1 MIGRAGRFCVLA
13 SNQSKPPLPWV
24 QAGESDLVSPVRYRL
39 GGGREFPTDGS
50 RLPDAGVG
58 GDGGGDE
65 GEEKEREKK
74 REASGGCFFAA
85 QDGTYLTIS
94 WPSMGIRY
102 L

>member
-1 MIGRAGRFCVLA
+1 
-13 SNQSKPPLPWV
+13 V

-65 GEEKEREKK
+65 GEEKERKKIEKPVEDVSLLLK
-74 REASGGCFFAA
+74 
-85 QDGTYLTIS
+85 TVPT
-94 WPSMGIRY
+94 
-102 L
+102 